1 LLFARVDRSLIGL
14 VVDEE
19 KRARLRI
26 APRRQD
32 LADPIVQIFEDASV
46 LLDDQKHR
54 PLLHAD
60 PQIVRERA
68 IEIPVRGL
76 GGEVLGVDAAIELAD
91 TDSREAGAATCGSRI
106 VAKKVAIHATLR
118 LLPERV
124 VHAGKYDYQLIP
136 CVCRLARQSRVVGGL
151 SELDMPD
158 DEPTTIP
165 GAVTVRV
172 FHLLHNQISR
182 KVDRIDCRRRPALI
196 LEQEIAVAL
205 EESAAFLSISKIPG
219 NVASLINEFRWPTNL
234 DD

>member
-1 LLFARVDRSLIGL
+1 M
-14 VVDEE
+14 
-19 KRARLRI
+19 
-26 APRRQD
+26 
-32 LADPIVQIFEDASV
+32 
-46 LLDDQKHR
+46 
-54 PLLHAD
+54 
-60 PQIVRERA
+60 
-68 IEIPVRGL
+68 
-76 GGEVLGVDAAIELAD
+76 
-91 TDSREAGAATCGSRI
+91 
-106 VAKKVAIHATLR
+106 
-118 LLPERV
+118 
-124 VHAGKYDYQLIP
+124 HAGKYDYQLIP

-234 DD
+234 DDEPRFELLNDRRELLSRHVPRKELRTVADRLLDLLSADRSIGIALPKHHEGHRSDRILN